1 MIMMNLTEMIKIY
14 KMTQPKLK
22 EYLYNELIKL
32 YGKNNVVKTN
42 ESDGFVF
49 ANGTFNVLLVA
60 HLDTVHEKSPQT
72 FMYDENDEILSSPEG
87 IGGDD
92 RNGVITILEIIKKYK
107 CSVLF
112 CETEETGGIGAQC
125 FTDNINTLRHTFN
138 LDFNYIIEFDR
149 ANSNDAVFYDCDNPE
164 FESFITKNYFKTVA
178 GSFSDISIIAPAL
191 GIAAVNLSTAYYC
204 PHTKNEYI
212 VVSEMKTII
221 QEACNIL
228 ARTTE
233 ADTFKYIESESGWD
247 WRSHDYSEGYYIIEY
262 EDERGDTQWF
272 DTRAVSME
280 EAIGK
285 FCIDTLLPYTNIID
299 ISDET
304 YYIM

>member
-92 RNGVITILEIIKKYK
+92 RNGVITILEIIKKLK
-107 CSVLF
+107 
-112 CETEETGGIGAQC
+112 
-125 FTDNINTLRHTFN
+125 
-138 LDFNYIIEFDR
+138 
-149 ANSNDAVFYDCDNPE
+149 
-164 FESFITKNYFKTVA
+164 
-178 GSFSDISIIAPAL
+178 
-191 GIAAVNLSTAYYC
+191 
-204 PHTKNEYI
+204 
-212 VVSEMKTII
+212 
-221 QEACNIL
+221 
-228 ARTTE
+228 
-233 ADTFKYIESESGWD
+233 
-247 WRSHDYSEGYYIIEY
+247 
-262 EDERGDTQWF
+262 
-272 DTRAVSME
+272 ME
-280 EAIGK
+280 K
-285 FCIDTLLPYTNIID
+285 
-299 ISDET
+299 
-304 YYIM
+304 